1 MTRHPIVARGP
12 ATTGRPRLLAVS
24 GPPGAGKTTLA
35 HALAEALGRPAV
47 CRDEIK
53 ERMVAG
59 ALADAV
65 GLRTGDPDRR
75 TPAEFFDTIGAHLR
89 AGTDLVAEA
98 AYQDRLWRPGLE
110 PLADLAELRIVR
122 CAVDPGTARDRIA
135 RRAARTPA
143 RAVHADGELL
153 RRIARGERPI
163 ESWVPIALDVPCLVV
178 ETTRGWNPPLE
189 RIAAFAG
196 GADVP
201 GADVHG
207 AGEEP
212 SRRGGN
218 PGPAV

>member
-1 MTRHPIVARGP
+1 M
-12 ATTGRPRLLAVS
+12 
-24 GPPGAGKTTLA
+24 
-35 HALAEALGRPAV
+35 
-47 CRDEIK
+47 
-53 ERMVAG
+53 
-59 ALADAV
+59 
-65 GLRTGDPDRR
+65 
-75 TPAEFFDTIGAHLR
+75 
-89 AGTDLVAEA
+89 AEA
-98 AYQDRLWRPGLE
+98 ACQDRLWRPGLE
-110 PLADLAELRIVR
+110 PLADLAEPRIVR

-178 ETTRGWNPPLE
+178 ETTRGWNPLLE
-189 RIAAFAG
+189 RIAAFAS
-196 GADVP
+196 GADVH
-201 GADVHG
+201 GADAHGADATGADAHGADAHG